1 MNRPKARNPSQTGL
15 LASWTAQRT
24 AWLLFAPPAFM
35 LALRWLLQLLEDRQ
49 AAAPALPLVPVAT
62 TSGLPDLLWPA
73 TMALAMLIAVG
84 WLVRRLGWR
93 RSVPLAGAAWLLL
106 WLAGS
111 GALMQRHLNRQG
123 LFLQSMTAGAAA
135 SITAQVIANPF
146 KPPSLRS
153 LGGANLVLQVS
164 GLEVPHRLLIDD
176 PEAVRLK
183 PGDSLALQL
192 ATGRFNGLF
201 VTGWRP
207 ASNAPPAAPRTSVS
221 ASSAFY

>member
-1 MNRPKARNPSQTGL
+1 MNRLVDGNLAQTGL
-15 LASWTAQRT
+15 LAGWTAQRT

-35 LALRWLLQLLEDRQ
+35 LALRWLLRLLEDRQ

-73 TMALAMLIAVG
+73 AMTLAVLAAAG

-93 RSVPLAGAAWLLL
+93 RIAPLAGAAWLAL
-106 WLAGS
+106 WLVGS
-111 GALMQRHLNRQG
+111 GALLQRHLNRQG
-123 LFLQSMTAGAAA
+123 LLLQSMAAGAAA
-135 SITAQVIANPF
+135 SVTAQVVANPF
-146 KPPSLRS
+146 KRPSLRS
-153 LGGANLVLQVS
+153 LGGANLVLQVP

-192 ATGRFNGLF
+192 APGRFNGLF

-207 ASNAPPAAPRTSVS
+207 VSSALPAAPRALVSV
-221 ASSAFY
+221 SSAFY

>member
-1 MNRPKARNPSQTGL
+1 MNLPATGNLAQTGL
-15 LASWTAQRT
+15 LAGWTAQRT
-24 AWLLFAPPAFM
+24 AWLLFAPPAVM

-49 AAAPALPLVPVAT
+49 VAAPALPLVPVGT
-62 TSGLPDLLWPA
+62 TSGLADLLWPA
-73 TMALAMLIAVG
+73 AMALALLAAAG

-93 RSVPLAGAAWLLL
+93 RIAPLAGAAWLAL

-123 LFLQSMTAGAAA
+123 LFLQSMAAGAA
-135 SITAQVIANPF
+135 SVTVQVIANPF

-153 LGGANLVLQVS
+153 LGGANLVLQVP

-176 PEAVRLK
+176 LEAVRLK

-192 ATGRFNGLF
+192 APGRFNGLF

-207 ASNAPPAAPRTSVS
+207 AADALPAAPRTSAFV
-221 ASSAFY
+221 SSAFY